1 MDDLDGLTAE
11 VRGRVAALG
20 FELVDLRAS
29 GSGTR
34 ARVQI
39 RVDRPDST
47 PGHGVT
53 IDDCATISRALE
65 SWLDESR
72 VLGTRYVLEVSS
84 PGIERPV
91 RWPEHWRRFVG
102 REVRVRV
109 PERGRI
115 QATIV
120 RVVDE
125 RVTLRPTGETV
136 ELEVPLAEAR
146 GATLVADWA
155 ARGAHDTL
163 SKE

>member
-1 MDDLDGLTAE
+1 MDDLERFTAD
-11 VRGRVAALG
+11 VRERVAALG

-29 GSGTR
+29 GAGTR
-34 ARVQI
+34 ARVQL

-65 SWLDESR
+65 SWLDATG
-72 VLGTRYVLEVSS
+72 VFGPRYVLEVSS

-91 RWPEHWRRFVG
+91 RWPEHWRRFIG
-102 REVRVRV
+102 RDVRVRL

-120 RVVDE
+120 RVVED
-125 RVTLRPTGETV
+125 RVVLKPVGETV
-136 ELEVPLAEAR
+136 ELDVPLVEAR
-146 GATLVADWA
+146 GATLVADSEWQ
-155 ARGAHDTL
+155 GAHDT
-163 SKE
+163 SRKE